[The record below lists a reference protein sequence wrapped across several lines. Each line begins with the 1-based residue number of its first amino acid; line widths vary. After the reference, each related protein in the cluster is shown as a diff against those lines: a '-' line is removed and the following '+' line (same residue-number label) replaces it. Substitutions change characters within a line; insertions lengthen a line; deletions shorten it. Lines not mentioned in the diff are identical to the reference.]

1 MDYSKQSHMIKME
14 RMKQLA
20 KESEIRIDKMKQ
32 NFELKKKQWMIES
45 LEERKIILKFPYKS
59 TKKYLE
65 KIDWSPSPPVNRPRW
80 LF

>member
-1 MDYSKQSHMIKME
+1 ME
-14 RMKQLA
+14 RMKVLA
-20 KESEIRIDKMKQ
+20 KESEIRIDNMRE
-32 NFELKKKQWMIES
+32 NFESKKNEWMIES
-45 LEERKIILKFPYKS
+45 LEARKTKLKFPYKS